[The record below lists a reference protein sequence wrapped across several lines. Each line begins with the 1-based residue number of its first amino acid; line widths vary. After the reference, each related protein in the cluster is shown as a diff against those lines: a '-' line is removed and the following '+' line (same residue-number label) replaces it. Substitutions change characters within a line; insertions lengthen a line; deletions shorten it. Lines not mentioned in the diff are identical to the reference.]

1 MQSLKILIAAAV
13 VLFVSNVLTGCSPQG
28 VSEVGVSRIVD
39 AQQMKKTV
47 NFVLEEAVGDEDVV
61 LKLKLNNP
69 ENRPITSVQAW
80 LTYNPD
86 VLKGVSIGAEDSEF
100 ELQAPYDN
108 DFDHEAGLVMIGRS
122 SAVPV
127 LDGEPLVAEVR
138 FERVGEGAAMI
149 EAYDYRQDLT
159 GHASANIMF
168 DGQPLNLLLK
178 PESPLL
184 IINQ

>member
-1 MQSLKILIAAAV
+1 MHSIKILIAAAI
-13 VLFVSNVLTGCSPQG
+13 VLVITNALSGCAPKG
-28 VSEVGVSRIVD
+28 VSEVGLGRIAD

-47 NFVLEEAVGDEDVV
+47 SLSLNEVKGDEDVTV
-61 LKLKLNNP
+61 QLILDNP
-69 ENRPITSVQAW
+69 DNRPLTSVQAW

-86 VLKGVSIGAEDSEF
+86 VLKGVSIETESSEF

-127 LDGEPLVAEVR
+127 LDAEPLVVEIR
-138 FERVGEGAAMI
+138 FERIGEGAAMI
-149 EAYDYRQDLT
+149 EAYDYKQDLQ

-178 PESPLL
+178 PDAPLL